1 MILSK
6 DSICFFYY
14 NLIDNAMLIC
24 CISTLCSFGVCH
36 SYFSYLLMT
45 NFKTFRIITVQ
56 SSPAEPPDTNPFSA
70 ANGNGSAAA
79 ASGGASAS
87 SSGGALASIESD
99 SIVGGVNLYILA
111 GHEAMQL

>member
-1 MILSK
+1 MKRFHLL
-6 DSICFFYY
+6 FYY

-24 CISTLCSFGVCH
+24 FMFVWCMSQL
-36 SYFSYLLMT
+36 FSYLLMT